1 MSIKFKLTV
10 PKVNENW
17 WRSSKNELNK
27 IVEEH
32 NKDSWSGQK
41 DPVTGSP
48 WAPRKQ
54 PTGSWP
60 ILKKSGKM
68 LGSTKFKAPSQPMM
82 FSAKTGVNYGKF
94 HQQGTSKMPQ
104 RRWLGLGPQVTSKMA
119 KVISKHIFKG
129 KKTYGG

>member
-10 PKVNENW
+10 PKVNEQW

-32 NKDSWSGQK
+32 NRDSWSAQK
-41 DPVTGSP
+41 DPVTGSS
-48 WAPRKQ
+48 WAPRKK

-60 ILKKSGKM
+60 LLKKSGKM
-68 LGSTKFKAPSQPMM
+68 LGSTKFKAPSQPML
-82 FSAKTGVNYGKF
+82 FSAKTGVKYGKF
-94 HQQGTSKMPQ
+94 HQEGTSKMPQ

-119 KVISKHIFKG
+119 KVIAKHIFKG
-129 KKTYGG
+129 KKTYST